1 METQES
7 KTVLQILED
16 ERTTLMLQIEH
27 NQFKNQE
34 LKKAIDLMPNVYGE
48 DFDVRFHMVTG
59 QNYDDGS
66 KWNDPSVFGYMS
78 IIETQQSQLMTLALK
93 IKEEQ
98 KRSRRAELDKIR
110 HDKAKEEKQ
119 KFIESETEEQR
130 IIRLEA
136 LIQKKKKDNKKR
148 YEAKKAINEPV
159 GKTVNETLK
168 DNEEKH
174 KKEKQKLRRKQLD
187 KERKAKKRLEEKET
201 K

>member
-78 IIETQQSQLMTLALK
+78 IIETQQ
-93 IKEEQ
+93 
-98 KRSRRAELDKIR
+98 
-110 HDKAKEEKQ
+110 KQ